1 MAAFEDRTVVGTI
14 AIGKVGR
21 PTVEIAAAHQIR
33 RLAFS
38 GRFGE
43 STVDRQKAA
52 VPVLEPDQEGEVVQH
67 RPLVAIPQQHFVLEL
82 RQRAD
87 VTRDSQQRI
96 VPVPASPNDA
106 RIDHQRVAVGALQMQ
121 HAALAV
127 AGQHFRQGL
136 PGFGTLHGGVQFKQ
150 FAPDEL
156 VATTQASSG
165 CRIEVAYATFE
176 VQDEHQIRDGLKQAF
191 QVLMP
196 GGHSRTRRQALPE
209 PLELAGQTAQH
220 RDGRP
225 QQPGRVTGAA
235 DRCWTDAHPGVTQGY
250 GQKTAHFSRAAD
262 LFLEN
267 NRLMILTGRS
277 ERKLQRPSAE
287 CRSCR
292 NSGQSRILTRT
303 AANAS

>member
-1 MAAFEDRTVVGTI
+1 MGI
-14 AIGKVGR
+14 
-21 PTVEIAAAHQIR
+21 Q
-33 RLAFS
+33 
-38 GRFGE
+38 
-43 STVDRQKAA
+43 
-52 VPVLEPDQEGEVVQH
+52 EPEQLQ
-67 RPLVAIPQQHFVLEL
+67 
-82 RQRAD
+82 
-87 VTRDSQQRI
+87 
-96 VPVPASPNDA
+96 ASVWPNPSNA

-191 QVLMP
+191 QVLKP
-196 GGHSRTRRQALPE
+196 GGHSRTRQQALPE

-225 QQPGRVTGAA
+225 QQHGRVTGAA

-303 AANAS
+303 VPESARLRVSGRRPVLSVSLVSLIHSLQLQAVRLKPTAPEDCPRKHGPGCRFYSVAL